1 MSFKKAFP
9 SIATMLLVL
18 VAGLGGY
25 FYIFSQPV
33 TKEAMSKTQFVVP
46 RGQAVSVIASR
57 LKDEG
62 LIRSSLMFRWV
73 VKREGLEDRL
83 QSGSFKLS
91 ADMTPAE
98 IAVELTQGTN
108 DIWVTIL
115 EGWRREQIAA
125 GLAESGLKS
134 FDSREFLNLTIG
146 EEGQIFP
153 DTYLFAKESTAAT
166 VYRAIQNNFAKK
178 VEKGLAKEVEQS
190 ERSFDDVLI
199 MASLVERE
207 ARGYEEMRHVA
218 GILWNRYDIGMAL
231 QTDATL
237 QYAKGYDA
245 QAESWWE
252 SPTGADKKL
261 DSPFNTYLYLGLP
274 PSPISNPGLE
284 AIRASLDPLD
294 TEDLYY
300 LHDRSGAIH
309 YGKNLEEHN
318 ANVQQY
324 LR

>member
-1 MSFKKAFP
+1 MSFKKVFP
-9 SIATMLLVL
+9 PILTMFLVL
-18 VAGLGGY
+18 VAGLVGY

-33 TKEAMSKTQFVVP
+33 SSEEMSKTQFVIP

-57 LKDEG
+57 LKDGG
-62 LIRSSLMFRWV
+62 LVKSSIMFRWV
-73 VKREGLEDRL
+73 VKQEGLEDKL
-83 QSGSFKLS
+83 QSGSFELS
-91 ADMTPAE
+91 PSMTPAE
-98 IAVELTQGTN
+98 IALKLTQGTN
-108 DIWVTIL
+108 DIWITIL

-125 GLAESGLKS
+125 SLAEYDLSS

-146 EEGQIFP
+146 QEGQIFP

-166 VYRAIQNNFAKK
+166 VYHAIQNNFEKK
-178 VEKGLAKEVEQS
+178 VEVGLAKEIKQS
-190 ERSFDDVLI
+190 DRSLDDALI
-199 MASLVERE
+199 MASMVERE
-207 ARGYEEMRHVA
+207 AKGYEEMRHVA

-252 SPTGADKKL
+252 SPTGVDKKV
-261 DSPFNTYLYLGLP
+261 DSPYNTYLHSGLP
-274 PSPISNPGLE
+274 PYPISNPGLE
-284 AIRASLDPLD
+284 AIRASLNPLD
-294 TEDLYY
+294 TKDLYY

-309 YGKNLEEHN
+309 YGQNLEEHN

>member
-1 MSFKKAFP
+1 MF
-9 SIATMLLVL
+9 LVL

-25 FYIFSQPV
+25 FYIFSQPASSEEMA
-33 TKEAMSKTQFVVP
+33 KSNFVVP

-57 LKDEG
+57 LKDGG
-62 LIRSSLMFRWV
+62 LVKSSIVFRWV
-73 VKREGLEDRL
+73 VKQEGLENKL

-91 ADMTPAE
+91 PNMTPAE
-98 IAVELTQGTN
+98 IALKLTQGT
-108 DIWVTIL
+108 DDVWVTIL
-115 EGWRREQIAA
+115 EGWRREQVATS
-125 GLAESGLKS
+125 LAEHDLNS
-134 FDSREFLNLTIG
+134 FDSLEFLNLTIG
-146 EEGQIFP
+146 QEGKIFP

-166 VYRAIQNNFAKK
+166 VYQAIQSNFEKK
-178 VEKGLAKEVEQS
+178 VELGLAKEIGQS
-190 ERSFDDVLI
+190 DRNFDDALI

-207 ARGYEEMRHVA
+207 AKGYEEMRHVA

-237 QYAKGYDA
+237 QYVKGYDA
-245 QAESWWE
+245 QTESWWE
-252 SPTGADKKL
+252 SPTGADKTI
-261 DSPFNTYLYLGLP
+261 DSPFNTYLNSGLP
-274 PSPISNPGLE
+274 PYPISNPGLE
-284 AIRASLDPLD
+284 AIEASLNPLD

-309 YGKNLEEHN
+309 YGQNLEEHN